1 MNRELPDEVLRGQ
14 MYYADLDPV
23 IGSEQGGNRP
33 VLVIQNNIG
42 NRHSPTIIIAPI
54 TTRVKKLHQPTHIGV
69 PPYFGLPQNSMVMLE
84 QIRTIDKS
92 RLGSYVG
99 CFDDDVMDYVD
110 EALGISVGLHDLAG
124 KEQKPYADESH
135 DEMHGEMVLTL
146 CGTCLRQFICS
157 PEHIVRR
164 INHAQAK
171 EPCMYCHVRDGYD
184 YRIIHKKKHLGDDR
198 YYGVNTWA
206 PSTFDGHT
214 ALISNY
220 IKPIIGDVKL
230 DDISPR
236 MITKFY
242 KDLQTVKAV
251 PRYGKP
257 EGELISP
264 NTIREIHKL
273 LRNAFNQ
280 AVKWELMARNPVQN
294 ATVPKAEKHE
304 RNIWDAQTLMKALS
318 LCDDPFL
325 ALAINLAFACSL
337 RMGELLGLT
346 WSCVDISQ
354 DSIDHDCA

>member
-157 PEHIVRR
+157 PV
-164 INHAQAK
+164 
-171 EPCMYCHVRDGYD
+171 
-184 YRIIHKKKHLGDDR
+184 L
-198 YYGVNTWA
+198 
-206 PSTFDGHT
+206 
-214 ALISNY
+214 
-220 IKPIIGDVKL
+220 
-230 DDISPR
+230 PR
-236 MITKFY
+236 
-242 KDLQTVKAV
+242 
-251 PRYGKP
+251 PGR
-257 EGELISP
+257 
-264 NTIREIHKL
+264 
-273 LRNAFNQ
+273 LRLPYHSQ
-280 AVKWELMARNPVQN
+280 
-294 ATVPKAEKHE
+294 EKTPG
-304 RNIWDAQTLMKALS
+304 R
-318 LCDDPFL
+318 
-325 ALAINLAFACSL
+325 
-337 RMGELLGLT
+337 
-346 WSCVDISQ
+346 
-354 DSIDHDCA
+354 